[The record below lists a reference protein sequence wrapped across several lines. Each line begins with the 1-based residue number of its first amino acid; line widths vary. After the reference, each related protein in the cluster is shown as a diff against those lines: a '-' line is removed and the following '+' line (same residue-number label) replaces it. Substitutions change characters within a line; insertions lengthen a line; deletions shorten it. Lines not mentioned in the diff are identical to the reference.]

1 MRHVDGIY
9 TQRFNRSHRR
19 DGPLFR
25 GRYKAILVEESEY
38 LAAVIRYIHL
48 NAVAAG
54 IVQMPEDYRW
64 ASHRYYRQTKGA
76 PSWLN
81 TTEGV
86 EQIGGRQSFHEFV
99 LSGNEE
105 SLKRYYEA
113 RRQSPILGSEEF
125 IERIRQRGAAEVRE
139 YARYERRVMQTAP
152 ERVIGEVARQYKV
165 ARGEIFRGIRGRE
178 NEARKVAMYV
188 VKRCCDR
195 TLAEMAQY
203 FGVGNYS
210 AVGWSCRAIESQ
222 MAKDKKLRDRIEKI
236 IASIHQLQT

>member
-9 TQRFNRSHRR
+9 TQRFNRSHGR

-54 IVQMPEDYRW
+54 IVKMPEDYRW

-81 TTEGV
+81 TAEGV

-113 RRQSPILGSEEF
+113 KRQSPILGSEEF
-125 IERIRQRGAAEVRE
+125 IEGIRQRGAADVRE
-139 YARYERRVMQTAP
+139 YARYERRVVQTPP

-165 ARGEIFRGIRGRE
+165 AREEIFRGIRGRE
-178 NEARKVAMYV
+178 NEARKVAMYL

-195 TLAEMAQY
+195 TLAEMAEY
-203 FGVGNYS
+203 FKVGNYS
-210 AVGWSCRAIESQ
+210 AVGWSCRAIESK
-222 MAKDKKLRDRIEKI
+222 MAREKKLRDRIEKI
-236 IASIHQLQT
+236 IASTHQLQT